1 MPRPSSV
8 LDGGGSRVE
17 TFGFPKLLQYGSRS
31 RVAGESDSD
40 SDCGIRTDRSQ
51 MLCVAETLSRFIS
64 NAKSRMKTNS
74 PCTAVIQLS
83 YKALPARRLEIAI
96 IRGLNSTRC
105 RGEIPR
111 IRPS

>member
-1 MPRPSSV
+1 MPRASSV

-17 TFGFPKLLQYGSRS
+17 TFGFPTLLQYGSRS

-40 SDCGIRTDRSQ
+40 SDCGIQTRRSQ

-74 PCTAVIQLS
+74 PRTRDLGYFDFTFTKPKETSA
-83 YKALPARRLEIAI
+83 ANLP
-96 IRGLNSTRC
+96 T
-105 RGEIPR
+105 
-111 IRPS
+111 